1 MTMNNEEVV
10 FDQADVE
17 KNKTTGIL
25 MSVFPILFFL
35 PLVSED
41 MKQSAYLKFR
51 MNQCFILI
59 VANIVINVI
68 SRILNV
74 IPYIGG
80 ILAVLFSLVSLALY
94 IINLVYA
101 CQGSGK
107 KMPIVGGVEVIK

>member
-1 MTMNNEEVV
+1 MDNEEVV

-35 PLVSED
+35 PLVSND

-51 MNQCFILI
+51 MNQCFILLI
-59 VANIVINVI
+59 ADVLINVLGK
-68 SRILNV
+68 ILNL
-74 IPYIGG
+74 IPYIGA
-80 ILAVLFSLVSLALY
+80 ILTILFSLLSLVLY

-107 KMPIVGGVEVIK
+107 KMPLIGGIEIFK

>member
-1 MTMNNEEVV
+1 MDNEEVV

-17 KNKTTGIL
+17 KNKAVGIV

-35 PLVSED
+35 PLVSND

-51 MNQCFILI
+51 MNQCFILLI
-59 VANIVINVI
+59 ADIVINVI
-68 SRILNV
+68 GKILSL
-74 IPYIGG
+74 IPLIGG
-80 ILAVLFSLVSLALY
+80 ILTLLLSLFSLVLY

-107 KMPIVGGVEVIK
+107 KLPIIGGIEIFK

>member
-1 MTMNNEEVV
+1 MDNEEVV
-10 FDQADVE
+10 FDQSDVE

-35 PLVSED
+35 PLVSND

-51 MNQCFILI
+51 MNQCFIVI
-59 VANIVINVI
+59 IADIVIGALAKV
-68 SRILNV
+68 LDF
-74 IPYIGG
+74 IPIIGG
-80 ILAVLFSLVSLALY
+80 ILSILFSLISLALY

-107 KMPIVGGVEVIK
+107 KLPFIGGIEIFK

>member
-1 MTMNNEEVV
+1 MDNEEVV

-35 PLVSED
+35 PLVSND
-41 MKQSAYLKFR
+41 MKESAFLKFR

-59 VANIVINVI
+59 LANIVINVI
-68 SRILNV
+68 GRILNV

-107 KMPIVGGVEVIK
+107 KIPFIGGIEIFK